1 MSSGRNCD
9 EESTASHLSVGLG
22 AHIAAATNALSEQ
35 LDNQRDRKLR
45 RLIFGSSVIHYQQ
58 IIPSANS
65 ISGFRKI
72 GFGQCGL
79 IFERPGREYV
89 VKVAKQEF
97 KDALMVD
104 YQVHQA
110 VYAAFSRQITIV
122 ECRVPK
128 VIKHIPSHDS
138 HWWEQ
143 RGPLFTER
151 HGDFPFPS
159 SALMSERIL
168 PLPKIV
174 RTALIARFCERSMQ
188 ADALINHLNRDCL
201 ARIYLGKRLRPNTPL
216 QRNFSLRN
224 FNFHLDRMLGLK
236 LPVEDYA
243 RAIGD
248 ALAIMHWDANVDGYD
263 VEFVLGSEA
272 ANAPPRADGSLQN
285 KSTDSVLDTA
295 FDLKNKIIRI
305 WLLDFNLCSRWEE
318 AIGWEEP
325 EALINQLVIA
335 FFENDPYY
343 PLPLMENRADEKLW
357 CAFRDSYLAK
367 SEEIL
372 SPKDKRL
379 QPLPTNFIAS
389 CVARE
394 QVNLERGLGHGHRE
408 LKG

>member
-1 MSSGRNCD
+1 MSSRPICD
-9 EESTASHLSVGLG
+9 VESTASHLSVGLS
-22 AHIAAATNALSEQ
+22 ADIAAATNTLSEQ
-35 LDNQRDRKLR
+35 LDNQRDEELR
-45 RLIFGSSVIHYQQ
+45 QLIFGSSATYYQQ
-58 IIPSANS
+58 IIPPA
-65 ISGFRKI
+65 IIGFRKI

-89 VKVAKQEF
+89 VKVAKQGF

-110 VYAAFSRQITIV
+110 VYAAFCRQTTFV

-128 VIKHIPSHDS
+128 VIKHIPSDDA

-143 RGPLFTER
+143 HGPLFAER

-159 SALMSERIL
+159 STLISERIL

-174 RTALIARFCERSMQ
+174 RSGLISRFCEKSMQ
-188 ADALINHLNRDCL
+188 HDALINHLNRDCL
-201 ARIYLGKRLRPNTPL
+201 ARIYLGKSLPPNTPL

-224 FNFHLDRMLGLK
+224 FNFHLDQMLGLK

-272 ANAPPRADGSLQN
+272 ANAPPRAEGTPQN
-285 KSTDSVLDTA
+285 MSTDSVLDTA
-295 FDLKNKIIRI
+295 LDLKNQFIRI

-318 AIGWEEP
+318 SIGWEES
-325 EALINQLVIA
+325 EALIDQLVIA

-343 PLPLMENRADEKLW
+343 PLPLMENVADEKLW
-357 CAFRDSYLAK
+357 SAFRDSYLAK

-372 SPKDKRL
+372 APKDKRL
-379 QPLPTNFIAS
+379 QPLPANFIAS

-394 QVNLERGLGHGHRE
+394 QANLERGLGHGHRE